1 MNNISKKHN
10 NQHAVVIGAS
20 MAGLL
25 AARALSNHF
34 EHVTI
39 IERDRLAEQV
49 ETRKGVPQG
58 RHVHLLLAK
67 GQAIVQEYFPDFYTE
82 FAQDGAVPVTTAE
95 MDWFDS
101 GQWKARS
108 PEPIASFS
116 ASRPFL
122 ETYVRHFLAEKAN
135 VRFIDGCEVS
145 KLHAKEDH
153 SRIIGVTLLHLG
165 PQRYE
170 EEMDADLV
178 VDASG
183 RGSRT
188 PQWLTSLGYD
198 RVEEASVKIDIGYAT
213 RIYHF
218 PGTLPFDWKMLLI
231 YPKAPDETRGGLVLP
246 VEGDRWMV
254 TLTGRLRDYP
264 PDDEAGFLEYART
277 LPNSTIYDLIQKA
290 EPVSPIMT
298 YKYAASRWR
307 HYERMSRLPEGFV
320 VLGDAVCSFNPVY
333 GQGMSVAAM
342 EAKLLDTMLQKHFGT
357 RGFTK
362 RFQKAAAEIARVP
375 WMLATSQDFLY
386 PATEGKRPFG
396 LGFLHWYMGRVNE
409 LTATNP
415 FIVQRFYEILNLL
428 KTPTSLFN
436 RRILAAVLRK
446 ELASHLPQMKP
457 FTLGSYPSSLF
468 LSDIPVQGL
477 VATLRQAEKQRQAGT
492 QEKVATDEMVPVVN
506 VSQVGEVEREL
517 QGSRR

>member
-1 MNNISKKHN
+1 MNKKQKTYN
-10 NQHAVVIGAS
+10 NQHAIVIGAS

-34 EHVTI
+34 EQVTI
-39 IERDRLAEQV
+39 IERDQLSEQV
-49 ETRKGVPQG
+49 EPRKGVPQG

-67 GQAIVQEYFPDFYTE
+67 GQSIVQEYFPNFYTE
-82 FAQDGAVPVTTAE
+82 FAHDGAVPATTAQI
-95 MDWFDS
+95 DWFDS

-108 PEPIASFS
+108 PEPIASYS

-122 ETYVRHFLAEKAN
+122 ETYVRHFLAKKAN

-145 KLHAKEDH
+145 KLQAKEDH
-153 SRIIGVTLLHLG
+153 TRVTGVTLLHHS

-170 EEMDADLV
+170 EELDADLV
-178 VDASG
+178 VDAGG
-183 RGSRT
+183 RGSRA
-188 PQWLTSLGYD
+188 PQWVTSLGYE
-198 RVEEASVKIDIGYAT
+198 RVEEASVKIDVGYAT
-213 RIYHF
+213 RIYRF
-218 PGTLPFDWKMLLI
+218 PSNLSFNWKMLLI

-246 VEGDRWMV
+246 IEGNRWMV

-264 PDDEAGFLEYART
+264 PDDEVGFLEYARS
-277 LPNSTIYDLIQKA
+277 LPNPTIYDLLQEA

-307 HYERMSRLPEGFV
+307 HYEDMSRLPEGFV
-320 VLGDAVCSFNPVY
+320 GLGDAVCSFNPVY

-342 EAKLLDTMLQKHFGT
+342 EAKLLDTMLRKHFGA

-386 PATEGKRPFG
+386 PATEGERPFG
-396 LGFLHWYMGRVNE
+396 LSVLHWYMGRVNE
-409 LTATNP
+409 LTATNS
-415 FIVQRFYEILNLL
+415 FIVQRFYEVLNLL
-428 KTPTSLFN
+428 KTPTSLFDP
-436 RRILAAVLRK
+436 RILAAVLRK
-446 ELASHLPQMKP
+446 EFASRLPKNMKA

-468 LSDIPVQGL
+468 
-477 VATLRQAEKQRQAGT
+477 
-492 QEKVATDEMVPVVN
+492 
-506 VSQVGEVEREL
+506 
-517 QGSRR
+517 